1 MKIATN
7 PPRVVPLKDFA
18 SFQAAAKNDLFHTPQ
33 VIVVESSRDYQD
45 LTRRLQ
51 TQVRPFAVALLTP
64 AT

>member
-18 SFQAAAKNDLFHTPQ
+18 SFQTAAKNKLFNTPE

-51 TQVRPFAVALLTP
+51 SQVRPFAIALLTP